1 MVVFMSTEGHTDGG
15 VELRDTPSCM
25 RSEASAVLN
34 YLPSEVL
41 PGSSL
46 ADGYASIAGAH
57 GRSVRHCLLLVCT
70 GLEARTV
77 GVVSLTSA
85 RTWQQFIATVSSK
98 RCQAPHTVSTAHAT
112 LTPSYLRT
120 GTDLLPPERVN
131 NSVHS
136 RYQRTSI
143 VSPQNI
149 TCILSRKRHLP
160 PFRRA
165 FFLAWHTQCSTS
177 DVACFRGGRAA
188 GLPTYRSL
196 PSCVRVR

>member
-77 GVVSLTSA
+77 GVVSPTSA
-85 RTWQQFIATVSSK
+85 RTSRGPRLEVDWSGCILWYVCESYGRQRV
-98 RCQAPHTVSTAHAT
+98 
-112 LTPSYLRT
+112 TPF
-120 GTDLLPPERVN
+120 
-131 NSVHS
+131 
-136 RYQRTSI
+136 
-143 VSPQNI
+143 
-149 TCILSRKRHLP
+149 TCINS
-160 PFRRA
+160 A
-165 FFLAWHTQCSTS
+165 
-177 DVACFRGGRAA
+177 RGKHRQ
-188 GLPTYRSL
+188 S
-196 PSCVRVR
+196 VRV